1 MDTNQPLS
9 TVLAMTAAFQ
19 KGDIPSVLRTYEPG
33 AVVVGE
39 PGKPLQG
46 EAALREMFAAFVAVQ
61 PKFTYAGH
69 DVVQA
74 GDVALH
80 IAPWQMSGVDPAG
93 NPVQAHGLSVAVLR
107 RQSDGRWLMVIDQP
121 YGDALLK
128 PAQAGSDEV
137 G

>member
-19 KGDIPSVLRTYEPG
+19 KGDISTVLRAYEPG

-39 PGKPLQG
+39 PGQPLQG
-46 EAALREMFAAFVAVQ
+46 EAALREMFAAFMSVQ
-61 PKFTYAGH
+61 PKFIYAGH

-93 NPVQAHGLSVAVLR
+93 RPVQAHGLSVAVLR
-107 RQSDGRWLMVIDQP
+107 RQPDGRWLMVIDQP
-121 YGDALLK
+121 YGDVLLK
-128 PAQAGSDEV
+128 PAQASSGQA

>member
-9 TVLAMTAAFQ
+9 TVLAMTTAFQ
-19 KGDIPSVLRTYEPG
+19 KGDIAGVLRTYEPG

-46 EAALREMFAAFVAVQ
+46 EAALREMFASFVAIQ
-61 PKFTYAGH
+61 PKFTYFGH

-93 NPVQAHGLSVAVLR
+93 KPVQAHGLSVAVLR
-107 RQSDGRWLMVIDQP
+107 RQPDGRWLMVIDQP
-121 YGDALLK
+121 YGDALLT
-128 PAQAGSDEV
+128 PAQASSAEAG
-137 G
+137 

>member
-9 TVLAMTAAFQ
+9 TVLAMTSALQ
-19 KGDIPSVLRTYEPG
+19 KGDIPSVLRTYEPS

-46 EAALREMFAAFVAVQ
+46 EAALREMFAAFSAVQ

-74 GDVALH
+74 GDLALH
-80 IAPWQMSGVDPAG
+80 IAPWQMSGVDPSG
-93 NPVQAHGLSVAVLR
+93 KPVQGQGLSVAVLR
-107 RQSDGRWLMVIDQP
+107 RQPDGRWLMVIDQP
-121 YGDALLK
+121 YGDILMK
-128 PAQAGSDEV
+128 PAGDSEAE
-137 G
+137 